1 MTEHTSTEL
10 RESWHVEIKSDG
22 YQEKVT
28 LTAYVDLAR
37 IIQIQGCYVEDVD
50 NYRSGPLKYVFLDHR
65 TGEKSAELREW
76 LRTGVDWDTWDP
88 YDFSMN
94 GVYQGREFLAE
105 VVFLWDEVMRI
116 DLRMRD
122 YPHGESMEYW
132 DVELVPELSEKDGV
146 RCWKLTGVSTN
157 PPE

>member
-37 IIQIQGCYVEDVD
+37 IIQVQGVYVDDLE
-50 NYRSGPLKYVFLDHR
+50 RPGPLEDVFLDHGTDER
-65 TGEKSAELREW
+65 SAELREW
-76 LRTGVDWDTWDP
+76 VRNGADWDTWNP
-88 YDFSMN
+88 YDHSVSGMH
-94 GVYQGREFLAE
+94 QGREFHAE

-122 YPHGESMEYW
+122 YPYEESMEYW

-146 RCWKLTGVSTN
+146 RCWKLTGFSVN